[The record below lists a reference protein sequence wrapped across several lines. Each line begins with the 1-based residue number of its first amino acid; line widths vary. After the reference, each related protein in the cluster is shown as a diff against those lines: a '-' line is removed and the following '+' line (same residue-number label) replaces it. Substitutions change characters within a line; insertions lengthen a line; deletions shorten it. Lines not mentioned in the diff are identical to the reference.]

1 MESTDSPI
9 KQIVRANGIPRVCM
23 SSPQGPP
30 LHLLRQAWNQL
41 YCYCASLNCTSL
53 DSLDGFLSDVP
64 MLTLKYRQKE
74 FDILRT
80 QLNTWKHLCLTMVKN
95 PRVKGA
101 DNTRDVTAQ
110 KGVITRHFHN
120 MAQKKCACWARWNG
134 CLPPLPQRRSVVR
147 PKLPKEK
154 D

>member
-1 MESTDSPI
+1 MYEF
-9 KQIVRANGIPRVCM
+9 
-23 SSPQGPP
+23 PQGPP

-41 YCYCASLNCTSL
+41 YCSWTSLSHTSL
-53 DSLDGFLSDVP
+53 DSLDGILSNVA

-80 QLNTWKHLCLTMVKN
+80 QLNTWKHLYLTMVKK

-110 KGVITRHFHN
+110 KGVLTRHFHN
-120 MAQKKCACWARWNG
+120 MAQK
-134 CLPPLPQRRSVVR
+134 
-147 PKLPKEK
+147 
-154 D
+154 